1 MKQSPDLLKI
11 VEGVVKCVVQM
22 EQAYL
27 DLLLELYG
35 MGWITMST
43 LETKLV
49 EHQVYRENRLAE
61 LNKADE
67 QGQ

>member
-1 MKQSPDLLKI
+1 MKQDLDIDKI
-11 VEGVVKCVVQM
+11 VDGVVKCVVQM

-43 LETKLV
+43 LESRLV
-49 EHQVYRENRLAE
+49 EHEIYRLTRLAT
-61 LNKADE
+61 LGGKS
-67 QGQ
+67 